1 MNETSSKANHCTTS
15 SRLTQASKDKMAV
28 SSTGSN
34 DQGTT
39 QKIQTPAMLRAS
51 WNTRLQRTQKVSTQS
66 NNKRLWISHHSFFF
80 FFKYSGRILCTKPLR
95 AGDMTISRMYIRHYH
110 SKTRSRRRLYQ
121 DTDTESWYEDQFVK
135 HHQDA
140 MVGVVDGILWTKRGE
155 YVNAIA

>member
-1 MNETSSKANHCTTS
+1 MDFPP
-15 SRLTQASKDKMAV
+15 LV
-28 SSTGSN
+28 
-34 DQGTT
+34 
-39 QKIQTPAMLRAS
+39 
-51 WNTRLQRTQKVSTQS
+51 
-66 NNKRLWISHHSFFF
+66 FF

-121 DTDTESWYEDQFVK
+121 DTDTESWYGDQFVK